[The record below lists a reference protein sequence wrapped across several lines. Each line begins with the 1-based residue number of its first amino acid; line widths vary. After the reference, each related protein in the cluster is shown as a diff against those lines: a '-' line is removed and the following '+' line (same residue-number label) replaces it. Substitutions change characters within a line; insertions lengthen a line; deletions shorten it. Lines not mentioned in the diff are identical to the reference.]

1 MEAPK
6 PLLEPLAPSPT
17 DLSHSHRRRCVWSS
31 VIALGVV
38 VCTVVLL
45 LPHKKEL
52 ASNTATGLHID
63 GTANLTFWYR
73 NNSHWLPEPDL
84 AKVFKLVSPLL
95 ALLESNP
102 KSNTLVFAATNTT
115 VVFRADVW
123 SVKECS
129 TISRALN
136 KSFFTYDFAHQ
147 LCYLNNP
154 PPSMVLDV
162 GSADSTSKTDCLVS
176 CNRTLSCMGML
187 YKSQECTLFKAA
199 TTTAMA
205 TSGWIV
211 PSLKVKS
218 TNNNPTVA
226 PAAVEFVSKLATKV
240 HVYGTAHQD
249 DHELFMANALYTT
262 FQERNVK
269 AVFVYTS
276 AGDANRTDGWWE
288 AREVGTLAVTDFC
301 LKEAGFYTTNRKDE
315 VVSIYNHTIGKVTIG
330 NAVHYFLRLSEFNL
344 TSMMAPSPGNNAP
357 YVPLGALN
365 AGETAYSS
373 LSDVL
378 AVIRYIV
385 RKETAG
391 VPSVSAF
398 VPEFIDK
405 GNDHQLHV
413 GTGKLFADALAAE
426 PGLQGCVTTTT
437 FYGYQHWLEAINMKE
452 PMVSFQRRVWLAL
465 AAALDPVYPGK
476 DVWSNHVMNLGRTY
490 VARVNASTPGVQC
503 TVA

>member
-205 TSGWIV
+205 TS
-211 PSLKVKS
+211 
-218 TNNNPTVA
+218 
-226 PAAVEFVSKLATKV
+226 
-240 HVYGTAHQD
+240 
-249 DHELFMANALYTT
+249 
-262 FQERNVK
+262 
-269 AVFVYTS
+269 
-276 AGDANRTDGWWE
+276 
-288 AREVGTLAVTDFC
+288 
-301 LKEAGFYTTNRKDE
+301 
-315 VVSIYNHTIGKVTIG
+315 
-330 NAVHYFLRLSEFNL
+330 
-344 TSMMAPSPGNNAP
+344 
-357 YVPLGALN
+357 
-365 AGETAYSS
+365 
-373 LSDVL
+373 
-378 AVIRYIV
+378 
-385 RKETAG
+385 
-391 VPSVSAF
+391 
-398 VPEFIDK
+398 
-405 GNDHQLHV
+405 
-413 GTGKLFADALAAE
+413 
-426 PGLQGCVTTTT
+426 
-437 FYGYQHWLEAINMKE
+437 
-452 PMVSFQRRVWLAL
+452 
-465 AAALDPVYPGK
+465 
-476 DVWSNHVMNLGRTY
+476 
-490 VARVNASTPGVQC
+490 
-503 TVA
+503 